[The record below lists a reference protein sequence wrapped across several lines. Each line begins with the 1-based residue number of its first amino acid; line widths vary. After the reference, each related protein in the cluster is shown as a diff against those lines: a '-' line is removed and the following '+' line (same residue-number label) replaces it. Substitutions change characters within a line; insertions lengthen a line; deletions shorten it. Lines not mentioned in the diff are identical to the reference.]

1 MHLFFALSCTF
12 SLSVKHLKEKRM
24 NTHQTSTQRLQTN
37 LAFQQQTLSDLKQI
51 TNVRFVFFYSFL
63 FKATDRYED
72 IFLVC
77 FCCLFVFSL
86 VFLLAIRFNAAGYRK
101 PTE

>member
-24 NTHQTSTQRLQTN
+24 NTQRLQTN

-77 FCCLFVFSL
+77 FCCCCLFVFSL

>member
-51 TNVRFVFFYSFL
+51 TNVRFFFF
-63 FKATDRYED
+63 FIKATDRYED